1 MFLVI
6 IALVLLHC
14 FLVFIGG
21 PSKPHKVIKKIPAAS
36 RAGGGAEEDNVSTEN
51 KVILE

>member
-1 MFLVI
+1 MV
-6 IALVLLHC
+6 C

-36 RAGGGAEEDNVSTEN
+36 RAGGAEEDNVSAEN
-51 KVILE
+51 KVILV